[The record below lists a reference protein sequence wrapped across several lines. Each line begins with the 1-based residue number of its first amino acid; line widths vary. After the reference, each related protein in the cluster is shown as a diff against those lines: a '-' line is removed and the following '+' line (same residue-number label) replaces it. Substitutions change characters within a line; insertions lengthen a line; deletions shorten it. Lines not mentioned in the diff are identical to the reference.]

1 MGSNDVYPDDESF
14 VVGNG
19 EMRQAQEVA
28 TEGGRLRP
36 CSGVL
41 LMVALI
47 TVSAGCDSERS
58 RAVLYQGRIGPGHN
72 RVAHRVSDSAA
83 RHGGQLARTQWE
95 YEIRNRAR
103 EAPREHFANL
113 SAATLRER
121 LREAADEHG
130 LEVVSVN
137 LLRPR
142 QLAPEIIVR
151 TTDYLGLAHT
161 LPGILHKLDPHE
173 GSSDTR
179 GWSYEAFFIEARDER
194 GVPFLAVFNH
204 WRGQH
209 KGGGQWARSE
219 ALYPFLHG

>member
-19 EMRQAQEVA
+19 KMRRAQEMA
-28 TEGGRLRP
+28 TEGVRLRS

-41 LMVALI
+41 LMAALI
-47 TVSAGCDSERS
+47 TVSAGCNSHHS
-58 RAVLYQGRIGPGHN
+58 RGVLYQGLSPGHG
-72 RVAHRVSDSAA
+72 RVTHRVSDTAA
-83 RHGGQLARTQWE
+83 RHTGQLARRQWE
-95 YEIRNRAR
+95 HEIRSRAR
-103 EAPREHFANL
+103 EAPHERFANL

-121 LREAADEHG
+121 LREAAGEHG
-130 LEVVSVN
+130 FEVVSVK

-142 QLAPEIIVR
+142 QLAVEIIIR
-151 TTDYLGLAHT
+151 TTDYLGLAHG
-161 LPGILHKLDPHE
+161 LPGILRKLDPHE
-173 GSSDTR
+173 GTSDTR
-179 GWSYEAFFIEARDER
+179 GWSYEGFFIEARDER

-219 ALYPFLHG
+219 PLYPFLHG